1 MHIHYALTKGRI
13 FVHLKFA
20 TTEASESCMHMKLWI
35 ILPFSSFCATFD
47 VIVVIFS
54 TFDTDHQLST
64 LSLKLQLLEV
74 ELINF

>member
-1 MHIHYALTKGRI
+1 M
-13 FVHLKFA
+13 
-20 TTEASESCMHMKLWI
+20 
-35 ILPFSSFCATFD
+35 FD

-74 ELINF
+74 ELINFDINLVPNLTLYKLLMASRI